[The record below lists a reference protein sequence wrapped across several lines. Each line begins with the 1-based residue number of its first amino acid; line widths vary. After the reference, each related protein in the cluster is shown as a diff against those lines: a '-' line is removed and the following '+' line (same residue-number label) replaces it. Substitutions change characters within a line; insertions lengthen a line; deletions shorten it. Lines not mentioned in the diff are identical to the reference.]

1 MSSLYAD
8 AYDIVV
14 DFVDVDYAFVAVVAV
29 AYCNKIRLIIFL
41 QIQKIEDNN
50 ILHIS

>member
-1 MSSLYAD
+1 MSSRYAD

-14 DFVDVDYAFVAVVAV
+14 DFVGVDYTFAAVVAV
-29 AYCNKIRLIIFL
+29 AYCNKIRLIISL

>member
-1 MSSLYAD
+1 LMSLLCVD

-14 DFVDVDYAFVAVVAV
+14 DFVVVEVFVAAVAV

>member
-8 AYDIVV
+8 ADDIVA
-14 DFVDVDYAFVAVVAV
+14 DFGAVDYATAAAAVV

-41 QIQKIEDNN
+41 
-50 ILHIS
+50 

>member
-8 AYDIVV
+8 ADDIVA
-14 DFVDVDYAFVAVVAV
+14 DFGAVDYVTAAAVVAAVV

-41 QIQKIEDNN
+41 
-50 ILHIS
+50 